1 MGLHIRAFTDFSA
14 ASPLLQVKR
23 TSGCSP
29 GTNGC
34 APHKKTGST
43 LSTSS
48 QPAEVPE
55 IQPAWKQEINARLS
69 AHRNRRGGFPEQPPL
84 PGMEQPNPIAHAPRN
99 ARLAARV
106 AERYANAPTYRE
118 VLAVEAAKAARAAE
132 AAAQAA
138 LEAQQAANAIC
149 AAAESEAAVNPES
162 DAAEPF
168 ALTSPPAPEPIH
180 YRVDPASLP
189 AARNQRPSPN
199 LPQLH
204 SAPVQSVEPHPH
216 VVDPFEDA
224 LVVPA
229 QPLPARVLEFPREL
243 VASRK
248 ARPRYAEGP
257 LREASSDDETEQLR
271 IFEVEPETISHQP
284 LPALPQA
291 DEALLSGWSSIRLD
305 ATPRTMEPEMSVA
318 AEKLAPSGN
327 RNRSEEQPFS
337 SRARRS
343 VRGGS
348 YSSSLLEDMLPVAPM
363 GDRFTAAVVDIALVA
378 CAFTMFLMVFLACTI
393 NPPSGKPALIAAAL
407 TFVGFLALYQWLF
420 FTFAESTPGMR
431 FAKIALCTFDDENP
445 DRKSLQRRIGACFL
459 AALPLGLGFLWAL
472 LDDDHLGWQDR
483 MTRTYQRSYR

>member
-1 MGLHIRAFTDFSA
+1 M
-14 ASPLLQVKR
+14 
-23 TSGCSP
+23 
-29 GTNGC
+29 
-34 APHKKTGST
+34 
-43 LSTSS
+43 STSS
-48 QPAEVPE
+48 QSAEVPE

-69 AHRNRRGGFPEQPPL
+69 AHRSRRGGFPQQPPL
-84 PGMEQPNPIAHAPRN
+84 PGMEQAEIVSQAPRN
-99 ARLAARV
+99 ASLAARI
-106 AERYANAPTYRE
+106 AERYAKAPTYQE
-118 VLAVEAAKAARAAE
+118 VLAAEAARAARAAE
-132 AAAQAA
+132 AAAQAVR
-138 LEAQQAANAIC
+138 EVQQAAEAIC
-149 AAAESEAAVNPES
+149 AAAESEAARTPEPETAKS
-162 DAAEPF
+162 FE
-168 ALTSPPAPEPIH
+168 LTPPPAPEPIQ

-189 AARNQRPSPN
+189 ASRNRWPSPN

-204 SAPVQSVEPHPH
+204 PAPDHSVEPHPH
-216 VVDPFEDA
+216 VVDPFEEA
-224 LVVPA
+224 VVAPA

-243 VASRK
+243 IASRK

-257 LREASSDDETEQLR
+257 LRESAYDETEQLR

-291 DEALLSGWSSIRLD
+291 DEAVQTGWSSIRLD
-305 ATPRTMEPEMSVA
+305 ATPRTMEPEMSTAV
-318 AEKLAPSGN
+318 EKSGTSGN
-327 RNRSEEQPFS
+327 RGRSASEQPFS

-343 VRGGS
+343 ARGGG
-348 YSSSLLEDMLPVAPM
+348 YSSALLDDLLPVASL

-393 NPPSGKPALIAAAL
+393 NPPSGRPALIVAAL
-407 TFVGFLALYQWLF
+407 TYVGFLALYQWLF

-472 LDDDHLGWQDR
+472 LDDDRLGWQDR